1 MFYILKQSSVQAI
14 DSLMEANAKNLDM
27 FLTVKLNI

>member
-1 MFYILKQSSVQAI
+1 MFCILKQSSVQAI

-27 FLTVKLNI
+27 FLTVELNI